1 MKSIAFIIGALAVAL
16 LTGCQSI
23 LLDRREY
30 HGAAV
35 TDTFMR
41 EPVRRTFELPPRRPP
56 STVRGR
62 DKLVGKWLC
71 HKVSN
76 SKTACY
82 INSARYGE
90 THRMESDME
99 YSFFED
105 GALELRTRYTPNT
118 GWSTQSGTWKYSGN
132 KLTCWLGTYQTD
144 MRVIWY
150 GDDEFFLKE
159 LDLGQMAR
167 AASTN
172 GIECR
177 MWYDNDNCLHTD
189 FENYCGGRMTM
200 IESPQV
206 YNRVG
211 GAR

>member
-1 MKSIAFIIGALAVAL
+1 MKTITCLSGALSLAL

-23 LLDRREY
+23 ILDRREY
-30 HGAAV
+30 HGAEV
-35 TDTFMR
+35 TDAFMR
-41 EPVRRTFELPPRRPP
+41 EPVSRTFTLPPRRPP

-62 DKLVGKWLC
+62 NKLIGRWLC

-90 THRMESDME
+90 THRMESDIE

-105 GALELRTRYTPNT
+105 GTLEFRTRYTPNT
-118 GWSTQSGTWKYSGN
+118 EWYTQSGTWKYSGN
-132 KLTCWLGTYQTD
+132 ALSCWLGTNQHD
-144 MRVIWY
+144 VRVIWY
-150 GDDEFFLKE
+150 SDDEFFLKV
-159 LDLGQMAR
+159 LDLEQMAR

-172 GIECR
+172 GLDCR
-177 MWYDNDNCLHTD
+177 MWYDNDNCMHTD
-189 FENYCGGRMTM
+189 FENYCEGRLTM

-206 YNRVG
+206 YKRVG
-211 GAR
+211 GAQ